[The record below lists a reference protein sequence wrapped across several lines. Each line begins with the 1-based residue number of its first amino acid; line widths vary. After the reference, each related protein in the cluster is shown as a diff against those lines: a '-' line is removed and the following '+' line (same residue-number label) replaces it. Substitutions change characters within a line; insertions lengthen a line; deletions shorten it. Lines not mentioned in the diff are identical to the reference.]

1 MGPVQND
8 NINLT
13 QSQVT
18 LSLSAKGRYSW
29 DIKCSAPLIDG
40 EELLQA
46 IFDIDTRLKELFP
59 NNSTTL
65 VSKSTYKSIDSLDEE
80 E

>member
-1 MGPVQND
+1 MGPNQND
-8 NINLT
+8 NTNLT

-29 DIKCSAPLIDG
+29 DIKCSIPALNDD
-40 EELLQA
+40 ELLEA
-46 IFDIDTRLKELFP
+46 VYNIDKRLQELFP

-65 VSKSTYKSIDSLDEE
+65 VSKSTYKSIDSLDDE
-80 E
+80 